1 MINNGS
7 LSENAALGL
16 KKTRFYLQLFLEGTM
31 SSRKSVIIDDLQN
44 EFIETISFFQS
55 LPPDQLH
62 VPVYHGEPYWT
73 VRQVL
78 AHFITIERS
87 MQWLFLN
94 MLEGGTGTPE
104 DFDLD
109 RYNRTQPVK
118 LDGFSLEDLI
128 AKFTAVRR
136 ETIAIV
142 DGMEDVDLDREGR
155 HAFFG
160 HGKLERF
167 ISWASE
173 HERRHKEDVRKALAS
188 VRVD

>member
-1 MINNGS
+1 
-7 LSENAALGL
+7 
-16 KKTRFYLQLFLEGTM
+16 M
-31 SSRKSVIIDDLQN
+31 SSRKSIIIDDLEN
-44 EFIETISFFQS
+44 ESRKTIAFYQS
-55 LPPDQLH
+55 LRPDQLQMK
-62 VPVYHGEPYWT
+62 VYHNEPYWT

-94 MLEGGTGTPE
+94 LLEGGLGTPE

-109 RYNRTQPVK
+109 RYNRTQPAK

-128 AKFTAVRR
+128 AKFSAVRR

-142 DGMEDVDLDREGR
+142 DGMEGADLDRKGR

-160 HGKLERF
+160 HGKLEQF
-167 ISWASE
+167 ISWAGE
-173 HERRHKEDVRKALAS
+173 HERRHKEDLRKALAGI
-188 VRVD
+188 RVD

>member
-1 MINNGS
+1 
-7 LSENAALGL
+7 
-16 KKTRFYLQLFLEGTM
+16 M
-31 SSRKSVIIDDLQN
+31 SSRKKDIIDDL
-44 EFIETISFFQS
+44 EKESRKTVAFYQS
-55 LPPDQLH
+55 LQPDQLQLQ
-62 VPVYHGEPYWT
+62 VYQSEPRWS

-94 MLEGGTGTPE
+94 ILEGGAGTPE

-118 LDGFSLEDLI
+118 LDGFTLDDLI
-128 AKFTAVRR
+128 ARFTAVRR

-142 DGMEDVDLDREGR
+142 DGMEDADLDRQGR

-160 HGKLERF
+160 QGKLERF

-173 HERRHKEDVRKALAS
+173 HERRHKEDVRNALAGI
-188 VRVD
+188 RVD

>member
-1 MINNGS
+1 
-7 LSENAALGL
+7 
-16 KKTRFYLQLFLEGTM
+16 M
-31 SSRKSVIIDDLQN
+31 SKRKDVIIDDLKK
-44 EFIETISFFQS
+44 ESRKTIAFFES
-55 LPPDQLH
+55 LQPDQLH
-62 VPVYHGEPYWT
+62 LQVYHNEPHWT

-94 MLEGGTGTPE
+94 ILEGGGGTPE

-128 AKFTAVRR
+128 ARFTAVRR

-142 DGMEDVDLDREGR
+142 DGLEDADLDRQGR

-160 HGKLERF
+160 HGRLERF

-173 HERRHKEDVRKALAS
+173 HERRHKEDVRKALS
-188 VRVD
+188 GIRVD

>member
-1 MINNGS
+1 
-7 LSENAALGL
+7 
-16 KKTRFYLQLFLEGTM
+16 M
-31 SSRKSVIIDDLQN
+31 SIRKSVIIEDL
-44 EFIETISFFQS
+44 EKESRETVAFYRS
-55 LPPDQLH
+55 LQPEQLSLQ
-62 VPVYHGEPYWT
+62 VYHGEPYWN

-94 MLEGGTGTPE
+94 LLEGGAGTPE

-109 RYNRTQPVK
+109 RYNRTQPAK
-118 LDGFSLEDLI
+118 LDSFSLDDLI
-128 AKFTAVRR
+128 ARFTAVRR

-142 DGMEDVDLDREGR
+142 DGMEDADLDREGR

-160 HGKLERF
+160 DGKLQRF

-173 HERRHKEDVRKALAS
+173 HERRHKEDVRKALAGI
-188 VRVD
+188 RVD

>member
-1 MINNGS
+1 MSNR
-7 LSENAALGL
+7 
-16 KKTRFYLQLFLEGTM
+16 KK
-31 SSRKSVIIDDLQN
+31 VIIDDLQA
-44 EFIETISFFQS
+44 ESRKTIAFYQS
-55 LPPDQLH
+55 LQPDQLRLR
-62 VPVYHGEPYWT
+62 VYRSEPRWT

-94 MLEGGTGTPE
+94 LLEGGAGAPE

-118 LDGFSLEDLI
+118 LDGFSLDDLI
-128 AKFTAVRR
+128 ARFTAVRR

-142 DGMEDVDLDREGR
+142 EEMEDADLDREGR

-160 HGKLERF
+160 HGRLERF
-167 ISWASE
+167 IGWASE
-173 HERRHKEDVRKALAS
+173 HERRHKEDVRKALSGIS
-188 VRVD
+188 VD

>member
-1 MINNGS
+1 MIGWARYLNMRPVRVIEG
-7 LSENAALGL
+7 
-16 KKTRFYLQLFLEGTM
+16 TRFSLNLEAKV
-31 SSRKSVIIDDLQN
+31 SNRKKAIIEDLIKESRK
-44 EFIETISFFQS
+44 TIAFFQS
-55 LPPDQLH
+55 IQPDQLH
-62 VPVYHGEPYWT
+62 AQVYQDEPRWT

-94 MLEGGTGTPE
+94 ILEGGAGTPE

-118 LDGFSLEDLI
+118 LDGFSLDELI

-136 ETIAIV
+136 KTVAIV
-142 DGMEDVDLDREGR
+142 DGMDDADLDRQGR
-155 HAFFG
+155 HVFFG
-160 HGKLERF
+160 HGRLEQF

-173 HERRHKEDVRKALAS
+173 HERRHKEDVRKVLAGI
-188 VRVD
+188 RVD

>member
-1 MINNGS
+1 
-7 LSENAALGL
+7 
-16 KKTRFYLQLFLEGTM
+16 M
-31 SSRKSVIIDDLQN
+31 SRRKNVIIDDL
-44 EFIETISFFQS
+44 EKESHKTIAFFRS
-55 LPPDQLH
+55 LRPEQLH
-62 VPVYHGEPYWT
+62 LQVYHDEPYWT

-94 MLEGGTGTPE
+94 LLEGGAGTPE

-118 LDGFSLEDLI
+118 LDEFSLDDLI

-136 ETIAIV
+136 ETVAIV
-142 DGMEDVDLDREGR
+142 DGMEDADLDREGR

-173 HERRHKEDVRKALAS
+173 HERRHKEDVRNALAGQ
-188 VRVD
+188 RVD

>member
-1 MINNGS
+1 
-7 LSENAALGL
+7 
-16 KKTRFYLQLFLEGTM
+16 M
-31 SSRKSVIIDDLQN
+31 SSRKKAIIDDLKQ
-44 EFIETISFFQS
+44 ESRETIAFFQS
-55 LPPDQLH
+55 LQPDQLH
-62 VPVYHGEPYWT
+62 LQVYHSEPRWT

-94 MLEGGTGTPE
+94 LLEGGAGTPE

-118 LDGFSLEDLI
+118 LDGFSLDDLI

-136 ETIAIV
+136 ETVAIV
-142 DGMEDVDLDREGR
+142 EEMEDADLDRQGR

-167 ISWASE
+167 INWASE
-173 HERRHKEDVRKALAS
+173 HERRHKEDVRKALAGI
-188 VRVD
+188 RVD

>member
-1 MINNGS
+1 
-7 LSENAALGL
+7 
-16 KKTRFYLQLFLEGTM
+16 M
-31 SSRKSVIIDDLQN
+31 SSRKNVIIEDL
-44 EFIETISFFQS
+44 EKECRKTIAFFQS
-55 LPPDQLH
+55 LPPDQLQLR
-62 VPVYHGEPYWT
+62 VYQDEPRWT

-87 MQWLFLN
+87 MQWLFINL
-94 MLEGGTGTPE
+94 LEGGAGSPE

-118 LDGFSLEDLI
+118 LDGFTLDELI

-136 ETIAIV
+136 KTIAIV
-142 DGMEDVDLDREGR
+142 DGMEDADLDRQGR
-155 HAFFG
+155 HIFFG

-173 HERRHKEDVRKALAS
+173 HERRHKEDVRNALAGI
-188 VRVD
+188 RVD

>member
-1 MINNGS
+1 
-7 LSENAALGL
+7 
-16 KKTRFYLQLFLEGTM
+16 M
-31 SSRKSVIIDDLQN
+31 SSRKKTIIDDLQKESRKTI
-44 EFIETISFFQS
+44 EFYQS
-55 LPPDQLH
+55 LHPDQLQ
-62 VPVYHGEPYWT
+62 VQVYHSEPHWT

-94 MLEGGTGTPE
+94 LLEGGAGTPE

-118 LDGFSLEDLI
+118 LDGFSLADLI

-136 ETIAIV
+136 KTIAII
-142 DGMEDVDLDREGR
+142 DGMEDADLERQGR

-173 HERRHKEDVRKALAS
+173 HERRHKEDVRKALAGI
-188 VRVD
+188 RVD

>member
-1 MINNGS
+1 
-7 LSENAALGL
+7 
-16 KKTRFYLQLFLEGTM
+16 M
-31 SSRKSVIIDDLQN
+31 SSRKKDIIEDL
-44 EFIETISFFQS
+44 EKESGRTIAFFRS
-55 LPPDQLH
+55 LAPEQLQLQ
-62 VPVYHGEPYWT
+62 VYHEEPRWT
-73 VRQVL
+73 VRQVM

-94 MLEGGTGTPE
+94 ILEGGAGTPE

-118 LDGFSLEDLI
+118 LDGFSLDDLI

-142 DGMEDVDLDREGR
+142 DGMEEADLDREGR

-160 HGKLERF
+160 RGKLEQF

-173 HERRHKEDVRKALAS
+173 HERRHKDDVRKALAGI
-188 VRVD
+188 RVD